1 MKYALIAGR
10 ILFSLIFIFSS
21 FGHFNAETIG
31 FAASKGVPLASVLVP
46 LSGIIELIGGI
57 SILIGYRARLG
68 AWLLV
73 IFMIPVTFTL
83 HQFWTIT
90 DPMAY
95 RLEFVTFMKN
105 ISITGGA
112 LILTYFGA
120 GELSVDA
127 AGKAQPY
134 SLASGKQATA

>member
-10 ILFSLIFIFSS
+10 ILFSLIFILSS
-21 FGHFNAETIG
+21 FGHFKPETIA

-46 LSGIIELIGGI
+46 LSGIIELIGGL
-57 SILIGYRARLG
+57 SILIGYRARIG
-68 AWLLV
+68 AWLIVL
-73 IFMIPVTFTL
+73 FMIPVTLTF
-83 HQFWTIT
+83 HQFWTVT

-95 RLEFVTFMKN
+95 QMEFVMFLKN
-105 ISITGGA
+105 LSITGGA
-112 LILTYFGA
+112 LLLAYFGS

-134 SLASGKQATA
+134 SLASGKQVAA